1 MGLSKFLS
9 LFLAHSLAPKV
20 NAVHMGYHLIDYDC
34 DLKLFVS
41 RLHEISCAERECEQ
55 LMEEKE

>member
-9 LFLAHSLAPKV
+9 LSHTPQV
-20 NAVHMGYHLIDYDC
+20 NAEHMELTRLIDYDC
-34 DLKLFVS
+34 DSKLFVS
-41 RLHEISCAERECEQ
+41 RLHEIQKRVSEQ